1 MASQG
6 DAGFFA
12 MSPARTISSPSLLRS
27 VSQSTSK
34 TLRSPLPKPNL
45 HTTSSPSVSG
55 EAPSSPASPSK
66 LKTRGD
72 RYIPDRTSSSA
83 FTVSQFALSHA
94 DSPSS
99 ERYPGEDVYKRSLAR
114 SMFDREAGELLAPNP
129 SEPSASTVSESFT
142 PSRGDSVLNV
152 KGVMSTGRLNSP
164 KSPSK
169 MLSFSPRVSS
179 GANYG
184 SSSSAAP
191 PHPHYSPAKVL
202 FAQMQSPRRKTTV
215 RVIPTTPERVL
226 DAPGLID
233 DYYLNLLDWSS
244 TNLVAVALGDSVFV
258 WNAFTGESRKLF
270 SLDDDGSDPGCYVAS
285 LAFSGNGQYLA
296 VGTDDR
302 LVKIWDIQAERMVRS
317 VPGHLGR
324 IVSLSWNDQLLSSG
338 ARDSLINTHDVRLA
352 NSRIFT
358 FEGHTNEVCGLKW
371 SPDGTQ
377 LASGSNDN
385 ALNVW
390 TLASPSPLFKF
401 DQHNA
406 AVKAISWC
414 PWQRNLLASGGGTA
428 DKTIKLWNTSTGSC
442 LHSVDT
448 KSQVCSLQWSKN
460 VKELVSSHGFS
471 QNQLSIWKYPSMTK
485 QAELTGHGN
494 RVLHTAIS
502 PDGTTIVSA
511 AADETLRF
519 WRVFEVESALP
530 KLPKSHSEANLRKKM
545 LR

>member
-1 MASQG
+1 M
-6 DAGFFA
+6 
-12 MSPARTISSPSLLRS
+12 
-27 VSQSTSK
+27 
-34 TLRSPLPKPNL
+34 
-45 HTTSSPSVSG
+45 
-55 EAPSSPASPSK
+55 
-66 LKTRGD
+66 
-72 RYIPDRTSSSA
+72 
-83 FTVSQFALSHA
+83 
-94 DSPSS
+94 
-99 ERYPGEDVYKRSLAR
+99 
-114 SMFDREAGELLAPNP
+114 
-129 SEPSASTVSESFT
+129 
-142 PSRGDSVLNV
+142 
-152 KGVMSTGRLNSP
+152 
-164 KSPSK
+164 
-169 MLSFSPRVSS
+169 
-179 GANYG
+179 
-184 SSSSAAP
+184 
-191 PHPHYSPAKVL
+191 
-202 FAQMQSPRRKTTV
+202 

-233 DYYLNLLDWSS
+233 DYYLNLLDWSA

-270 SLDDDGSDPGCYVAS
+270 SLDQERGAFSDGSYIAS
-285 LAFSGNGQYLA
+285 LSFSGNGQYLA

-324 IVSLSWNDQLLSSG
+324 VVSLSWNDQLLSTG

-358 FEGHTNEVCGLKW
+358 FEGHTNEVCGLRW

-401 DQHNA
+401 DQHHA
-406 AVKAISWC
+406 AVKAIAWC

-442 LHSVDT
+442 IHSVDT

-471 QNQLSIWKYPSMTK
+471 QNQLSMWKYPSMTK
-485 QAELTGHGN
+485 QAELTGHGS

-530 KLPKSHSEANLRKKM
+530 KLPKSHSEANLRRKM